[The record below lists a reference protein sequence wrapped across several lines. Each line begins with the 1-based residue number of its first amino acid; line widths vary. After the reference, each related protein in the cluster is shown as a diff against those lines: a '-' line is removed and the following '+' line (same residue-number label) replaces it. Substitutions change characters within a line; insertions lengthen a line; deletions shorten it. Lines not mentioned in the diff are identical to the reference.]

1 MRVLTALKNKL
12 FKESL
17 NPPLGRWQIEK
28 CNIKLNNKIDL
39 SNEDHCGPCG
49 EYVINKNIESYKI
62 HLLDEKK

>member
-1 MRVLTALKNKL
+1 MTALKNKL

-17 NPPLGRWQIEK
+17 NSPLGIWQIEK

-49 EYVINKNIESYKI
+49 EYMINKKQTI
-62 HLLDEKK
+62 LLQDKK